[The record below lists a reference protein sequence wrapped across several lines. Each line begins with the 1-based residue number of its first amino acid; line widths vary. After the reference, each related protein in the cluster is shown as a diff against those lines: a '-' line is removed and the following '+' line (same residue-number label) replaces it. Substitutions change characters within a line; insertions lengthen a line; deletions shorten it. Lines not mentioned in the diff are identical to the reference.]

1 MTVVK
6 VCSTDDFPDSI
17 VTSCAAILPE
27 VLVAGIARYKFF
39 RDRKVRAIARL
50 LLLECILETGHNPS
64 LLHEYRLDKNNKPFI
79 KDWRYFNI
87 SHSGQLVALAYG
99 DQVIGIDIEEIKPIE
114 AGLFQQYM
122 HAAERAWID
131 DALPPDALSR
141 FYSVWSKKEAVLKA
155 DGIGILHDLQA
166 LNTLEHPVY
175 LYDTAYRVLPL
186 RLPETYAGFLATPE
200 RLTGD
205 YIIDQQR
212 VCRFDLVKRL
222 FEPGAK

>member
-27 VLVAGIARYKFF
+27 ILVAGIARYKFF
-39 RDRKVRAIARL
+39 RDRKVRTIARL
-50 LLLECILETGHNPS
+50 LLLECILETGHSPG
-64 LLHEYRLDKNNKPFI
+64 LLHEYRLDRNNKPFI
-79 KDWRYFNI
+79 TDWHHFNI

-99 DQVIGIDIEEIKPIE
+99 DQAIGIDIEEIKPIE
-114 AGLFQQYM
+114 TGLFQHYL

-131 DALPPDALSR
+131 DALPSNVLSR

-175 LYDTAYRVLPL
+175 LYGTAYQVLPL
-186 RLPETYAGFLATPE
+186 HLPETYAGFLATLERSTGDDSIDLQQVYRLDLVE
-200 RLTGD
+200 RLH
-205 YIIDQQR
+205 
-212 VCRFDLVKRL
+212 K
-222 FEPGAK
+222 PSS